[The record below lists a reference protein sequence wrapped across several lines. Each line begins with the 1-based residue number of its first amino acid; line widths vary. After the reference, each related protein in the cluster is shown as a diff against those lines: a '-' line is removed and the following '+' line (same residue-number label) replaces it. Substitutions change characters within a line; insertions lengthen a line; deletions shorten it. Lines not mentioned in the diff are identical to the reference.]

1 MVKHVIVWK
10 FKSEVEN
17 KTERAKEIKLALEGL
32 VGKID
37 GLVKMEILTEK
48 LPSSSGDVMMDSEFE
63 SKESLANYQKH
74 PLHIAVADGLVRP
87 SMEQRLS
94 FDYEV

>member
-37 GLVKMEILTEK
+37 GLVKMKILTEK

-63 SKESLANYQKH
+63 SVESLANYQKH